1 MTDEMLGN
9 QLLKL
14 VSSAKERVIL
24 VAPFIKVDAIQRVF
38 DAIPVSGGAH
48 IDCVTRWRPEDI
60 VDGVCDLEIFE
71 VIADRANAQLWKHPN
86 LHAKFFRA
94 DQSCLIGSANLT
106 GRALGW
112 RLPTNLELLVELDTN
127 LLGLQAWETS
137 LMNSCVPVTAKLRD
151 QIAQQAADIA
161 AQRPKITSIDVEHD
175 DDPSFRWVPLCPAP
189 ERLFKVYTGELD
201 EAKMVRSAF
210 EFAQRDL
217 RALGPPKGYSEEQFL
232 EYVAVRLQN
241 LEVVQK
247 VASASSSGVS
257 DTQAAKLIEEYI
269 DESPMISPPDA
280 WRILKQWMMH
290 FFPEQYR
297 IEVGQEIL
305 IKGRTISSG

>member
-1 MTDEMLGN
+1 MPGEMLGD
-9 QLLKL
+9 QLLEL
-14 VSSAKERVIL
+14 VSSAKERVVL
-24 VAPFIKVDAIQRVF
+24 VAPFIKVDALQRVL
-38 DAIPVSGGAH
+38 DAIPISAGLH

-71 VIADRANAQLWKHPN
+71 VITDRTNAQLWRHPN

-94 DQSCLIGSANLT
+94 DQSCLLGSANLT

-112 RLPTNLELLVELDTN
+112 RLPTNLELLVQLDMN
-127 LLGLQAWETS
+127 LHELQAWETS
-137 LMNSCVPVTAKLRD
+137 LMSSCVSVTVELRD
-151 QIAQQAADIA
+151 QIAHQAADLA
-161 AQRPKITSIDVEHD
+161 AQRPKKTSIDVEHD
-175 DDPSFRWVPLCPAP
+175 DDPSFRWIPLCPSP

-217 RALGPPKGYSEEQFL
+217 RTLGPPKGYSEEQFL
-232 EYVAVRLQN
+232 EYVAYRLQK
-241 LEVVQK
+241 LEAVQK
-247 VASASSSGVS
+247 VVSASSSGVS
-257 DTQAAKLIEEYI
+257 DTQAADLIAEYI
-269 DESPMISPPDA
+269 DASSMIGPTDA
-280 WRILKQWMMH
+280 WRILKRWMMH

-305 IKGRTISSG
+305 VRGRTLSS

>member
-1 MTDEMLGN
+1 MAGEMLGD
-9 QLLKL
+9 QLLEL
-14 VSSAKERVIL
+14 VSSAKERVVL
-24 VAPFIKVDAIQRVF
+24 VAPFIKVDALQRVL
-38 DAIPVSGGAH
+38 DAIPISAGLH

-71 VIADRANAQLWKHPN
+71 VITDRENAQLWRHPN

-94 DQSCLIGSANLT
+94 DQSCLLGSSNLT

-112 RLPTNLELLVELDTN
+112 RLPTNLELLVQLDMN
-127 LLGLQAWETS
+127 LHELQAWETS
-137 LMNSCVPVTAKLRD
+137 LMSSCVSVTVELRD
-151 QIAQQAADIA
+151 QIAHQAADLA
-161 AQRPKITSIDVEHD
+161 AQRPKKTSIDVEHD
-175 DDPSFRWVPLCPAP
+175 DDPTFRWIPLCPSP

-217 RALGPPKGYSEEQFL
+217 RTLGPPKGYSEEQFL
-232 EYVAVRLQN
+232 EYVADRLQK

-247 VASASSSGVS
+247 VVSASSSGVS
-257 DTQAAKLIEEYI
+257 DTQAADLIAEYI
-269 DESPMISPPDA
+269 DASSMISPTDA
-280 WRILKQWMMH
+280 WRILKRWMMH
-290 FFPEQYR
+290 FFPAQYR

-305 IKGRTISSG
+305 VRGRTLSS

>member
-1 MTDEMLGN
+1 MAGEMLGD
-9 QLLKL
+9 QLLEL
-14 VSSAKERVIL
+14 VSSAKERVVL
-24 VAPFIKVDAIQRVF
+24 VAPFIKVDALQRVL
-38 DAIPVSGGAH
+38 DAIPISAGLH

-71 VIADRANAQLWKHPN
+71 VITDRENAQLWRHPN

-94 DQSCLIGSANLT
+94 DQSCLLGSSNLT

-112 RLPTNLELLVELDTN
+112 RLPTNLELLVQLDMN
-127 LLGLQAWETS
+127 LHELQAWETS
-137 LMNSCVPVTAKLRD
+137 LMSSCVSVTVELRD
-151 QIAQQAADIA
+151 QIAHQAADLA
-161 AQRPKITSIDVEHD
+161 AQRPKKTSIDVEHD
-175 DDPSFRWVPLCPAP
+175 DDPTFRWIPLCPSP

-217 RALGPPKGYSEEQFL
+217 RTLGPPKGYSEEQFL
-232 EYVAVRLQN
+232 EYVADRLQK

-247 VASASSSGVS
+247 VVSASSSGVS
-257 DTQAAKLIEEYI
+257 DTQAADLIAEYI
-269 DESPMISPPDA
+269 DASSMISPTDA
-280 WRILKQWMMH
+280 WRILKRWMMH

-305 IKGRTISSG
+305 VRGRTLSS

>member
-1 MTDEMLGN
+1 MLGD
-9 QLLKL
+9 QLLEL
-14 VSSAKERVIL
+14 VSSAKKRVVL
-24 VAPFIKVDAIQRVF
+24 VAPFIKVDALQRVL
-38 DAIPVSGGAH
+38 DAIPISAGLH

-71 VIADRANAQLWKHPN
+71 VITDRENAQLWRHPN

-94 DQSCLIGSANLT
+94 DQSCLLGSANLT

-112 RLPTNLELLVELDTN
+112 RLPTNLELLVELDM
-127 LLGLQAWETS
+127 GRHELQKWEKS
-137 LMNSCVPVTAKLRD
+137 LMSSCVSVTAELRD
-151 QIAQQAADIA
+151 LIAHQAADLA
-161 AQRPKITSIDVEHD
+161 AQRPKTTSIDVEHD
-175 DDPSFRWVPLCPAP
+175 DDPGFRWIPPLCPSP
-189 ERLFKVYTGELD
+189 ERLFKVYAGELD

-217 RALGPPKGYSEEQFL
+217 RTLGPPKGYSEEQFL
-232 EYVAVRLQN
+232 EYVADRLQQ

-247 VASASSSGVS
+247 VVSASSSGVS
-257 DTQAAKLIEEYI
+257 DSQAAELIADYI
-269 DESPMISPPDA
+269 DVSSMIGPTDA

-297 IEVGQEIL
+297 IEVGQEVL
-305 IKGRTISSG
+305 VKGRTISSG

>member
-1 MTDEMLGN
+1 MAGEMLGD

-14 VSSAKERVIL
+14 VSSAKERVVL
-24 VAPFIKVDAIQRVF
+24 VAPFIKVEVLQQVL
-38 DAIPVSGGAH
+38 DAIPISGAPH

-71 VIADRANAQLWKHPN
+71 LIADRANARLWRHPN

-94 DQSCLIGSANLT
+94 DQSCLVGSANLT

-112 RLPTNLELLVELDTN
+112 RLPTNLELLVELDFS
-127 LLGLQAWETS
+127 LHALQAWETS
-137 LMNSCVPVTAKLRD
+137 LMSSCVPVTAKLRD
-151 QIAQQAADIA
+151 QIAKQATDLA
-161 AQRPKITSIDVEHD
+161 AQRPRIPSVDVEHD
-175 DDPSFRWVPLCPAP
+175 DDPSFRWMPLCPSP

-201 EAKMVRSAF
+201 DAKMVRSAF

-217 RALGPPKGYSEEQFL
+217 RTLGPPKGYSEEQFL
-232 EYVAVRLQN
+232 KYVADLLQK

-247 VASASSSGVS
+247 VVTASSSGVS
-257 DTQAAKLIEEYI
+257 DAQAAELLAEYI
-269 DESPMISPPDA
+269 DASSMIGPTDA
-280 WRILKQWMMH
+280 WRTLKHWMMH
-290 FFPEQYR
+290 FFPDQYR

-305 IKGRTISSG
+305 VKGRTISSG

>member
-1 MTDEMLGN
+1 MLGD
-9 QLLKL
+9 QLLEL
-14 VSSAKERVIL
+14 VSSAKKRVVL
-24 VAPFIKVDAIQRVF
+24 VAPFIKVDALKRVL
-38 DAIPVSGGAH
+38 DAIPISAGLH

-71 VIADRANAQLWKHPN
+71 VITDRENAQLWRHPN

-94 DQSCLIGSANLT
+94 DQSCLLGSANLT

-112 RLPTNLELLVELDTN
+112 RLPTNLELLVELDM
-127 LLGLQAWETS
+127 GRHELQKWERS
-137 LMNSCVPVTAKLRD
+137 LMSSCVSVTAELRD
-151 QIAQQAADIA
+151 LIAHQAADLA
-161 AQRPKITSIDVEHD
+161 AQRPKTTSIDVEHD
-175 DDPSFRWVPLCPAP
+175 DDPGFRWIPLCPSP
-189 ERLFKVYTGELD
+189 ERLFKVYAGELD

-217 RALGPPKGYSEEQFL
+217 RTLGPPKGYSEEQFL
-232 EYVAVRLQN
+232 EYVADRLQQ

-247 VASASSSGVS
+247 VVSASSSGVS
-257 DTQAAKLIEEYI
+257 DSQATELIADYI
-269 DESPMISPPDA
+269 DVSSMIGPTDA

-297 IEVGQEIL
+297 IEVGQEVL
-305 IKGRTISSG
+305 VKGRTISSG

>member
-1 MTDEMLGN
+1 MPGEMLGD
-9 QLLKL
+9 QLLEL
-14 VSSAKERVIL
+14 VSSAKKRVVL
-24 VAPFIKVDAIQRVF
+24 VAPFIKVDALQRVL
-38 DAIPVSGGAH
+38 DAIPISAGLH

-71 VIADRANAQLWKHPN
+71 VITDRENAQLWRHPN

-94 DQSCLIGSANLT
+94 DQSCLLGSANLT

-112 RLPTNLELLVELDTN
+112 RLPTNLELLVELDM
-127 LLGLQAWETS
+127 GRHELQKWEKS
-137 LMNSCVPVTAKLRD
+137 LMRSCISVTAELRD
-151 QIAQQAADIA
+151 LIAHQAADLA
-161 AQRPKITSIDVEHD
+161 AQRPKTTSIDVEHD
-175 DDPSFRWVPLCPAP
+175 DDPSFRWIPLCPSP
-189 ERLFKVYTGELD
+189 ERLFKVYAGELD

-217 RALGPPKGYSEEQFL
+217 RTLGPPKGYSEEQFL
-232 EYVAVRLQN
+232 EYVADRLQQ

-247 VASASSSGVS
+247 VVSASSSGVS
-257 DTQAAKLIEEYI
+257 DSQAAELIADYI
-269 DESPMISPPDA
+269 DVSSMIGPTDA

-297 IEVGQEIL
+297 IEVSQEVL
-305 IKGRTISSG
+305 IKSRTISSG

>member
-1 MTDEMLGN
+1 MSGEMLGN
-9 QLLKL
+9 QLLEL
-14 VSSAKERVIL
+14 VSSAKERVVL
-24 VAPFIKVDAIQRVF
+24 VAPFIKVDALQRVL
-38 DAIPVSGGAH
+38 DAVPVSAGPH

-60 VDGVCDLEIFE
+60 VDGVCDLEIFDL
-71 VIADRANAQLWKHPN
+71 VADRANARLWRHPN

-112 RLPTNLELLVELDTN
+112 RLPTNVELLVELDTT
-127 LLGLQAWETS
+127 LPMLQAWERS
-137 LMNSCVPVTAKLRD
+137 LMSSCVPVTAELRD
-151 QIAQQAADIA
+151 QIAHQAADLA

-175 DDPSFRWVPLCPAP
+175 DDPSFRWIPLCPSP
-189 ERLFKVYTGELD
+189 ERLFKVYSGELD
-201 EAKMVRSAF
+201 DSEMVRSAF

-217 RALGPPKGYSEEQFL
+217 RTLGPPKGYSEEQFL
-232 EYVAVRLQN
+232 EYVADRLQK

-247 VASASSSGVS
+247 VISASSSGVS
-257 DTQAAKLIEEYI
+257 DNQAAELIAEYI
-269 DESPMISPPDA
+269 DATSMIGPTDA

-305 IKGRTISSG
+305 VKGRTISSG

>member
-1 MTDEMLGN
+1 MQGEMLGD
-9 QLLKL
+9 QLLEL
-14 VSSAKERVIL
+14 VSSAKKRVVL
-24 VAPFIKVDAIQRVF
+24 VAPFIKVDTLQRVL
-38 DAIPVSGGAH
+38 DAIPISAGLH

-71 VIADRANAQLWKHPN
+71 VITDRENAQLWRHPN

-94 DQSCLIGSANLT
+94 DQSCLLGSANLT

-112 RLPTNLELLVELDTN
+112 RLPTNLELLVELDM
-127 LLGLQAWETS
+127 GRHELQKWEKS
-137 LMNSCVPVTAKLRD
+137 LMRSCVSVTAELRD
-151 QIAQQAADIA
+151 LIAHQAANLA
-161 AQRPKITSIDVEHD
+161 AQRPKTTSIDVEHD
-175 DDPSFRWVPLCPAP
+175 DDPSFRWIPHCPSP

-217 RALGPPKGYSEEQFL
+217 RTLGPPKGYSEEQFL
-232 EYVAVRLQN
+232 GYVADRLQQ

-247 VASASSSGVS
+247 VVSASSAGVS
-257 DTQAAKLIEEYI
+257 DTQAAELIAEYI
-269 DESPMISPPDA
+269 DVSSMIGPTDA
-280 WRILKQWMMH
+280 WRILKKWMMH

-305 IKGRTISSG
+305 VKGRTISSE

>member
-1 MTDEMLGN
+1 MPGEMLGD
-9 QLLKL
+9 QLLEL
-14 VSSAKERVIL
+14 VSSAKKRVVL
-24 VAPFIKVDAIQRVF
+24 VAPFIKVDALQRVL
-38 DAIPVSGGAH
+38 DAIPISAGLH

-71 VIADRANAQLWKHPN
+71 VITDRENAQLWRHPN

-94 DQSCLIGSANLT
+94 DQSCLLGSANLT

-112 RLPTNLELLVELDTN
+112 RLPTNLELLVELDM
-127 LLGLQAWETS
+127 GRHELQKWDKS
-137 LMNSCVPVTAKLRD
+137 LMRSCVSVTAELRD
-151 QIAQQAADIA
+151 LIAHQAADLA
-161 AQRPKITSIDVEHD
+161 AQRPKTTSIDVEHD
-175 DDPSFRWVPLCPAP
+175 DDPSFRWIPLCPSP
-189 ERLFKVYTGELD
+189 ERLFKVYAGELD

-217 RALGPPKGYSEEQFL
+217 RTLGPPKGYSEEQFL
-232 EYVAVRLQN
+232 EYVADRLQQ

-247 VASASSSGVS
+247 VVSASSSGVS
-257 DTQAAKLIEEYI
+257 DSQAAELIADYI
-269 DESPMISPPDA
+269 DVSSMIGPTDA

-297 IEVGQEIL
+297 IEVSQEVL
-305 IKGRTISSG
+305 VKSRTISSG

>member
-1 MTDEMLGN
+1 MAGEMLGD
-9 QLLKL
+9 QLLEL
-14 VSSAKERVIL
+14 VSSAKERVLL
-24 VAPFIKVDAIQRVF
+24 VAPFIKVDALQRVL
-38 DAIPVSGGAH
+38 DAIPISAGLN

-71 VIADRANAQLWKHPN
+71 VITDRENAQLWRHPN

-94 DQSCLIGSANLT
+94 DQSCLLGSANLT

-112 RLPTNLELLVELDTN
+112 RLPTNLELLVQLDMNLHELK
-127 LLGLQAWETS
+127 AWETS
-137 LMNSCVPVTAKLRD
+137 LMSSCVSVTVELRD
-151 QIAQQAADIA
+151 QIAHQAADLA
-161 AQRPKITSIDVEHD
+161 AQRPKKTSIDVEHD
-175 DDPSFRWVPLCPAP
+175 DDPSFRWIPLCPSP

-217 RALGPPKGYSEEQFL
+217 RTLGPPKGYSEKQFL
-232 EYVAVRLQN
+232 EYVADRLQK

-247 VASASSSGVS
+247 VVSASSSGVS
-257 DTQAAKLIEEYI
+257 DTQAADLIAKYI
-269 DESPMISPPDA
+269 DASSMINSTDA
-280 WRILKQWMMH
+280 WRILKRWMMH

-305 IKGRTISSG
+305 VRGRTLSS

>member
-1 MTDEMLGN
+1 MSGEMLGD
-9 QLLKL
+9 QLVDL
-14 VSSAKERVIL
+14 VSSAKERVVL
-24 VAPFIKVDAIQRVF
+24 VAPFIKVDALQRVL
-38 DAIPVSGGAH
+38 DAVPISAGLH

-71 VIADRANAQLWKHPN
+71 VITDRANARLWRHPN

-94 DQSCLIGSANLT
+94 DHSCLLGSANLT

-112 RLPTNLELLVELDTN
+112 RLPTNLELLVELDMSRRE
-127 LLGLQAWETS
+127 LQAWETS
-137 LMNSCVPVTAKLRD
+137 LMSSCVSVTTELRD
-151 QIAQQAADIA
+151 QIAHQAADLS

-175 DDPSFRWVPLCPAP
+175 DDPSFRWIPLCPSP

-217 RALGPPKGYSEEQFL
+217 RTLGPPKGYPEEQFL
-232 EYVAVRLQN
+232 EYVADRLQK

-247 VASASSSGVS
+247 VVSASSSGIS
-257 DTQAAKLIEEYI
+257 DSQAAELIAEYI
-269 DESPMISPPDA
+269 DASSMIGPTDA

-297 IEVGQEIL
+297 IEVGQEVL
-305 IKGRTISSG
+305 VKGRTISSG

>member
-1 MTDEMLGN
+1 MASEMLGGE
-9 QLLKL
+9 LLKL
-14 VSSAKERVIL
+14 VSSAKERIVL
-24 VAPFIKVDAIQRVF
+24 AAPFIKVEVLQQLL
-38 DAIPVSGGAH
+38 DAIPILGGLH

-71 VIADRANAQLWKHPN
+71 VIADRTNACLWRQPD

-94 DQSCLIGSANLT
+94 DQSCLVGSANLT

-112 RLPTNLELLVELDTN
+112 RLPTNLELLVELDFS
-127 LLGLQAWETS
+127 LHALQDWETS
-137 LMNSCVPVTAKLRD
+137 LMSSCVPVTAKLRD
-151 QIAQQAADIA
+151 QIAKQATDLA
-161 AQRPKITSIDVEHD
+161 AQRPKTPSVDVEHH
-175 DDPSFRWVPLCPAP
+175 DDPSFRWMPLCPSP

-201 EAKMVRSAF
+201 DAKMVRSAF

-217 RALGPPKGYSEEQFL
+217 RTLGPPKGYSEEQFRKH
-232 EYVAVRLQN
+232 VADRLQK

-247 VASASSSGVS
+247 VVTASSSGVS
-257 DTQAAKLIEEYI
+257 DAQALELIAEYI
-269 DESPMISPPDA
+269 DESSMIGPTDA
-280 WRILKQWMMH
+280 WKTLKHWMMH

-305 IKGRTISSG
+305 VKGRTISSG